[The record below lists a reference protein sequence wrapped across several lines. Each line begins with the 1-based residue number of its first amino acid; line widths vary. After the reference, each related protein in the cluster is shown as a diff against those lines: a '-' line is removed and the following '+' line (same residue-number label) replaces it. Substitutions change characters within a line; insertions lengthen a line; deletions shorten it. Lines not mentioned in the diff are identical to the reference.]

1 MGTQH
6 GTNSWPRSPTGDS
19 SLHLPCH
26 KTHFL
31 LVLGITRCDAG
42 TKDNTDSGDEEPV
55 ICFDASI
62 QPTKMRQHLDT
73 RGAYNRQDTLIYK
86 MSGLI
91 FRSQKYSHTSHF
103 VTGNTLYKPEPLI
116 LWVVFVH
123 LEIQP
128 QQLDRMATCV
138 D

>member
-1 MGTQH
+1 MLQWGEWRVGEFKELLHSLLRWVGVVGTQH
-6 GTNSWPRSPTGDS
+6 GTNSWPRTPTGDS

-62 QPTKMRQHLDT
+62 QPTKMQQHLDT
-73 RGAYNRQDTLIYK
+73 RGACNRQDTLIYK

-91 FRSQKYSHTSHF
+91 FQS
-103 VTGNTLYKPEPLI
+103 
-116 LWVVFVH
+116 
-123 LEIQP
+123 
-128 QQLDRMATCV
+128 
-138 D
+138 

>member
-1 MGTQH
+1 MMTQREREGTSGQCFNGENGEWGNSKNYFTPCFAGWGWSSVGTQH

-62 QPTKMRQHLDT
+62 QPTEMRQHLDT
-73 RGAYNRQDTLIYK
+73 RGACNRQDTLIYK

-91 FRSQKYSHTSHF
+91 FQS
-103 VTGNTLYKPEPLI
+103 
-116 LWVVFVH
+116 
-123 LEIQP
+123 
-128 QQLDRMATCV
+128 
-138 D
+138 